1 MKDIYIGIGSNLG
14 DRLRNCNRA
23 VKEIL
28 AYPYVEFKSL
38 SPWYLTEPVGMIS
51 DRWFVN
57 GVLSIKS
64 YISALELLKILSRI
78 ESNMGRRRDKGNRY
92 QSRTI
97 DLDILFYGMDIVNE
111 PELKIPHPEIKRR
124 RFVLKPLSDISPML
138 IHPVE
143 GLTIKEML
151 ENIKIEGQ
159 AIFLLTKELEL

>member
-28 AYPYVEFKSL
+28 AYPHIEFKRL

>member
-14 DRLRNCNRA
+14 DRLGNCNRA

-28 AYPYVEFKSL
+28 AYPHIEFKRL
-38 SPWYLTEPVGMIS
+38 SPWYLTEPIGMIS

-64 YISALELLKILSRI
+64 HISALELLKILSRI
-78 ESNMGRRRDKGNRY
+78 EINMGRKRDKGNRY

-97 DLDILFYGMDIVNE
+97 DLDILFYGMDIINK

-138 IHPVE
+138 KHPLE
-143 GLTIKEML
+143 GLTVKEML
-151 ENIKIEGQ
+151 KNVKAKGQ
-159 AIFLLTKELEL
+159 AVFLLTKELEL